1 MIGHKGSSL
10 IDANIKLPA
19 PRWKWFN
26 TGEQEAAGTRVISNL
41 TLHIPVRTYER
52 PASFMRV
59 LDAERLDVS
68 VSSGMSNTPVFGCL
82 FKLL

>member
-41 TLHIPVRTYER
+41 TLHIPVRMYES
-52 PASFMRV
+52 SFMSV
-59 LDAERLDVS
+59 LDVERLDVS
-68 VSSGMSNTPVFGCL
+68 VSSGMSNTPVFGSL
-82 FKLL
+82 FKLLS